1 MFERF
6 TRDARTVVKA
16 AETQARGLGSQTIEA
31 EHLLLALAAHEPA
44 VQALA
49 DAGLDHEAVL
59 DALDAERVRSLMTV
73 GISAADF
80 DLPPAPVTRH
90 PRLAASA
97 KTTLA
102 RSAKIAAARSD
113 GRIEADHILLG
124 LLQAEAG
131 TVPRAL
137 AAGQV
142 DVDALRARAAASLDL
157 R

>member
-31 EHLLLALAAHEPA
+31 EHLLLALADHEPA
-44 VQALA
+44 VPALA
-49 DAGLDHEAVL
+49 DAGLDHDAVL
-59 DALDAERVRSLMTV
+59 AALDAERERSLAAV
-73 GISAADF
+73 GISTGDF

-90 PRLAASA
+90 PRLAASGRI
-97 KTTLA
+97 TLE
-102 RSAKIAAARSD
+102 RSVRISAGRSD
-113 GRIEADHILLG
+113 RRIEAGHILLG

-137 AAGQV
+137 AAAQV
-142 DVDALRARAAASLDL
+142 DVDDLRARATASLD
-157 R
+157 RA